1 MGTLAGAYYADAVGD
16 KVAIANLTEWRGAV
30 SIHPTLNIAGLHQH
44 RRRQARRHE
53 RQPLRVRR
61 LQYDTGRCDRALED
75 QGRQYDDPNLG
86 AQVYQYDIW
95 RSPFSNI
102 QQTSGKN
109 LGVMRGLMRE
119 S

>member
-1 MGTLAGAYYADAVGD
+1 VTVISKDQGAA
-16 KVAIANLTEWRGAV
+16 
-30 SIHPTLNIAGLHQH
+30 
-44 RRRQARRHE
+44 
-53 RQPLRVRR
+53 VRR
-61 LQYDTGRCDRALED
+61 TRIF
-75 QGRQYDDPNLG
+75 G

-109 LGVMRGLMRE
+109 QGVMWGYMTR